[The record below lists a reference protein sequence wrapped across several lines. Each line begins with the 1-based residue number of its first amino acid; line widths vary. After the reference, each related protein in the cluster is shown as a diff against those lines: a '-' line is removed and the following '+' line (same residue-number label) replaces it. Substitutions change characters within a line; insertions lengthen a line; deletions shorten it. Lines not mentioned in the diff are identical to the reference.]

1 MKQLTD
7 AERQAVLREL
17 PGWRAVEGRDAL
29 TRTLKFND
37 FREAFGFMTQVALV
51 AGLKVTMVDLSEDAV
66 AKAHGRIDAGLK
78 KLVEKVFK

>member
-1 MKQLTD
+1 MSSAIPPSGVIGVVGAGAMGTGI
-7 AERQAVLREL
+7 A
-17 PGWRAVEGRDAL
+17 
-29 TRTLKFND
+29 
-37 FREAFGFMTQVALV
+37 QVALV